1 MPTIDELLNDNSDIE
16 EYEHGFAKAD
26 GYMTAPYT
34 DAQVIYITNKSIGDL
49 SEQISVEGESNSQ
62 YILFERDRFADGID
76 LVNKLI
82 QVHYERE
89 DSVADNCPVVNVEYS
104 EDKLRFGWV
113 IPEKAVA
120 IDGVLRVMPFVYG
133 TDPNGDTYVMKD
145 LYAEYDVNEGMAID
159 GGIEEPEEQ
168 WYQQFLDTMQQFLD
182 QSVSAKNAAA
192 GSESNAAQSAE
203 QAAASEESAAASAGA
218 ASAHELNAQSAR
230 DVAVE
235 SASQA
240 KRYYE
245 NTKQLSMASVGDVV
259 ISIDAE
265 RRCLVAQYME
275 SDEEEL
281 PNDWYTDFLAQISA
295 WLEQAQGSALAAGN
309 SEAAAEEY
317 MENAQNSA
325 SQATS
330 ANTLAQQ
337 AAEECLSASGQA
349 QAAANAAKTYFEQTK
364 ALSVSSMGEIT
375 FGINGARKC
384 LTATYDESNYG
395 N

>member
-16 EYEHGFAKAD
+16 TYEDGFAPAD
-26 GYMTAPYT
+26 GYMTVPYS
-34 DAQVIYITNKSIGDL
+34 DAQIIYINNKSIGDM

-82 QVHYERE
+82 QIHYERE
-89 DSVADNCPVVNVEYS
+89 DGVTDNCPVVNVEYS
-104 EDKLRFGWV
+104 EDRLRFGWV

-192 GSESNAAQSAE
+192 NSESNAAQSAE
-203 QAAASEESAAASAGA
+203 QAAASEESAAVSAGA

-275 SDEEEL
+275 SDKEEL

-364 ALSVSSMGEIT
+364 ALSISSMGEIT

-384 LTATYDESNYG
+384 LTATYDEPNYG

>member
-16 EYEHGFAKAD
+16 TYEDGFAPAD
-26 GYMTAPYT
+26 GYMTVPYS
-34 DAQVIYITNKSIGDL
+34 DAQIIYINNKSIGDM

-82 QVHYERE
+82 QIHYERE
-89 DSVADNCPVVNVEYS
+89 DGVTDNCPVVNVEYS
-104 EDKLRFGWV
+104 EDRLRFGWV

-192 GSESNAAQSAE
+192 NSESNAAQSAE
-203 QAAASEESAAASAGA
+203 QAAASEESAAVSAGA

-235 SASQA
+235 SASKA
-240 KRYYE
+240 KQYYE
-245 NTKQLSMASVGDVV
+245 NTRQLSMTNVGDVV

-265 RRCLVAQYME
+265 RKCLVAQYME